1 MYTISVTAVL
11 DNTSR
16 KWYFNVVSSNWPWKD
31 SPLELHH
38 TVARGCDHPAVPL
51 ITKCIVIEVQHP
63 WYGQGWE
70 NSRTEVFQFKVPDL
84 LNLISHLG
92 LIHIHARISNI
103 GRANRTYQVVT
114 KVKSWGIPVIIFI
127 HTGPL
132 EIVLNIIAG
141 NVTLHCRVVLYGN
154 FSTVEYMR

>member
-1 MYTISVTAVL
+1 M
-11 DNTSR
+11 
-16 KWYFNVVSSNWPWKD
+16 
-31 SPLELHH
+31 
-38 TVARGCDHPAVPL
+38 
-51 ITKCIVIEVQHP
+51 
-63 WYGQGWE
+63 
-70 NSRTEVFQFKVPDL
+70 
-84 LNLISHLG
+84 
-92 LIHIHARISNI
+92 IHIHARISNI

-154 FSTVEYMR
+154 FSTVEHMRKVTVPVNWKNMVEEHSDVDTQKQFTLETWFHINEYRSIILPREY